1 MIQAGVGQKCPA
13 PACPTGFLVSWRA
26 TFCIILQEND
36 GLYWKIAP
44 APDLPG
50 RRGPTRTSVPTWL
63 SLWESQGDVGP
74 PLTYS
79 TEVMPVKRGRL
90 GVSGA
95 LAGAVNGVFGGGG
108 GMVLAP
114 LLGSWCRVE
123 EKRAL
128 ANCVATILPCCVLSG
143 GVYLL
148 RTGLDWG
155 MALPYLLGGLAGGF
169 LGGKLFTKVPAVWLR
184 RLFAAFLVYGGVRYL
199 L

>member
-1 MIQAGVGQKCPA
+1 M
-13 PACPTGFLVSWRA
+13 
-26 TFCIILQEND
+26 
-36 GLYWKIAP
+36 
-44 APDLPG
+44 
-50 RRGPTRTSVPTWL
+50 
-63 SLWESQGDVGP
+63 
-74 PLTYS
+74 
-79 TEVMPVKRGRL
+79 KRGRL

-184 RLFAAFLVYGGVRYL
+184 RLLDAYPAAAWLNPEPERLWEYRQSIGLIRQIMHQRKRQ
-199 L
+199 

>member
-1 MIQAGVGQKCPA
+1 M
-13 PACPTGFLVSWRA
+13 
-26 TFCIILQEND
+26 
-36 GLYWKIAP
+36 
-44 APDLPG
+44 
-50 RRGPTRTSVPTWL
+50 
-63 SLWESQGDVGP
+63 
-74 PLTYS
+74 
-79 TEVMPVKRGRL
+79 KRGRL

-155 MALPYLLGGLAGGF
+155 MARGF

>member
-1 MIQAGVGQKCPA
+1 M
-13 PACPTGFLVSWRA
+13 
-26 TFCIILQEND
+26 
-36 GLYWKIAP
+36 
-44 APDLPG
+44 
-50 RRGPTRTSVPTWL
+50 
-63 SLWESQGDVGP
+63 
-74 PLTYS
+74 
-79 TEVMPVKRGRL
+79 KRGRL

-184 RLFAAFLVYGGVRYL
+184 RRVAAFLVYGGVRYL

>member
-1 MIQAGVGQKCPA
+1 M
-13 PACPTGFLVSWRA
+13 
-26 TFCIILQEND
+26 
-36 GLYWKIAP
+36 
-44 APDLPG
+44 
-50 RRGPTRTSVPTWL
+50 
-63 SLWESQGDVGP
+63 
-74 PLTYS
+74 
-79 TEVMPVKRGRL
+79 KRGRL

-155 MALPYLLGGLAGGF
+155 MALPYLLEGRDIMVQSRTGSGKTGCYLLPLVPRLAALAGGF

>member
-1 MIQAGVGQKCPA
+1 M
-13 PACPTGFLVSWRA
+13 
-26 TFCIILQEND
+26 
-36 GLYWKIAP
+36 AP

-50 RRGPTRTSVPTWL
+50 RRGPPRTSAPTWL

>member
-1 MIQAGVGQKCPA
+1 M
-13 PACPTGFLVSWRA
+13 
-26 TFCIILQEND
+26 
-36 GLYWKIAP
+36 
-44 APDLPG
+44 
-50 RRGPTRTSVPTWL
+50 
-63 SLWESQGDVGP
+63 
-74 PLTYS
+74 
-79 TEVMPVKRGRL
+79 KRGRL

-155 MALPYLLGGLAGGF
+155 MALPYLLGAWPGASWAASCSQRSPPCGC
-169 LGGKLFTKVPAVWLR
+169 AACLR
-184 RLFAAFLVYGGVRYL
+184 RS
-199 L
+199 

>member
-1 MIQAGVGQKCPA
+1 MTTPACRAILRCPA
-13 PACPTGFLVSWRA
+13 VGADDSVRP
-26 TFCIILQEND
+26 
-36 GLYWKIAP
+36 GLA
-44 APDLPG
+44 G
-50 RRGPTRTSVPTWL
+50 HRGPPRTSTPTKHL
-63 SLWESQGDVGP
+63 SMECLSAIP
-74 PLTYS
+74 APLTYS

-169 LGGKLFTKVPAVWLR
+169 LGGRLFTKVPAVWLR
-184 RLFAAFLVYGGVRYL
+184 RLFAAFLIYGGVRYL

>member
-1 MIQAGVGQKCPA
+1 M
-13 PACPTGFLVSWRA
+13 
-26 TFCIILQEND
+26 
-36 GLYWKIAP
+36 
-44 APDLPG
+44 
-50 RRGPTRTSVPTWL
+50 
-63 SLWESQGDVGP
+63 
-74 PLTYS
+74 
-79 TEVMPVKRGRL
+79 KRGRL

-184 RLFAAFLVYGGVRYL
+184 RLCGICCEGVCIAPAGRGGLRGAVGLGRRRRDPSAAGDDPGIRGGSDGGPGRCWWKL
-199 L
+199 Q

>member
-1 MIQAGVGQKCPA
+1 MTPPACRAILRCPA
-13 PACPTGFLVSWRA
+13 VGADDSVRP
-26 TFCIILQEND
+26 
-36 GLYWKIAP
+36 GLA
-44 APDLPG
+44 
-50 RRGPTRTSVPTWL
+50 GPTRPAEGSGPYETPIDRMPV
-63 SLWESQGDVGP
+63 GDGP

-155 MALPYLLGGLAGGF
+155 MALPYLLGGLVGGF